1 MIIKQKTEGNSSRME
16 RKKRNI
22 FIVAVVICIAAVICA
37 AAAVRYFKNP
47 LEAGTSDSS
56 GSEKRSDL
64 SEETEK
70 SESSSAETDALS
82 FSELPESSP
91 ESSFS
96 EESES
101 EPVSASENT
110 VPANQYTNPAE
121 SLAPSSAG
129 NVSAGNSLPYAIPD
143 TGLVVRQF
151 SSYDGIFLEDGKDA
165 AITGVTVM
173 VLTNTGAS
181 GVEYASVTVERDG
194 EILHFQ
200 ASAIPGG
207 ATIVVQEAEQTPYR
221 QGTYT
226 NCKADAAVLD
236 KFEMSEDA
244 VRVEE
249 AEDHSLIVTNLTGE
263 TIPAVRIFYKFYME
277 EENAY
282 VGGITYN
289 AKITDLAAG
298 ESRNV
303 TPSHYA
309 KGFSRIV
316 MVRTYE
322 TAD

>member
-1 MIIKQKTEGNSSRME
+1 ME
-16 RKKRNI
+16 REKRNI
-22 FIVAVVICIAAVICA
+22 FITAVVICIAAVICA

-47 LEAGTSDSS
+47 LETGTSDSS
-56 GSEKRSDL
+56 GSEKQSDL
-64 SEETEK
+64 SEEIEK

-82 FSELPESSP
+82 SSELPESSLE

-101 EPVSASENT
+101 ESASASENT
-110 VPANQYTNPAE
+110 VPAEQHTNPVE
-121 SLAPSSAG
+121 SSAPSSAG
-129 NVSAGNSLPYAIPD
+129 NVSAGISLPYVIPD
-143 TGLVVRQF
+143 TGLVVWQF
-151 SSYDGIFLEDGKDA
+151 SGYDGIFLEDGKDA

-181 GVEYASVTVERDG
+181 GVEYASITVERDG

-236 KFEMSEDA
+236 KFEMSEDT

-277 EENAY
+277 EENVY

-309 KGFSRIV
+309 KGFSRVV